1 MRLAMAV
8 VAFGAGLWAGAAAAQ
23 SDDVVL
29 KTFGARAKVCGIMA
43 AKAEACGV
51 PVPERAS
58 RAGIVAQAR
67 ERGHSAAVQDG
78 LAAAYESSREEA
90 ARTGGCTDR
99 DRSRVAETLP
109 MCVDMFD

>member
-1 MRLAMAV
+1 MRLAVAV
-8 VAFGAGLWAGAAAAQ
+8 VALGAGLWAGAAAAQ
-23 SDDVVL
+23 SDDVIL
-29 KTFGARAKVCGIMA
+29 KSFGARAKVCGIMA

-51 PVPERAS
+51 SVPERAT

-67 ERGHSAAVQDG
+67 ERDHSRAVQDG
-78 LAAAYESSREEA
+78 LAAAYESSRDDA
-90 ARTGGCTDR
+90 ARAGECTDR